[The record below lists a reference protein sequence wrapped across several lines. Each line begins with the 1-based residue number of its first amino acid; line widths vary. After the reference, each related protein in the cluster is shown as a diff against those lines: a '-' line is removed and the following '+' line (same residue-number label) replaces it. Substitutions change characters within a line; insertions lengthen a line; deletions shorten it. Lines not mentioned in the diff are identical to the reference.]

1 MIKIN
6 SWKTVASSHNQ
17 YRAPETIGLCL
28 FGKVSGHPRFVDG
41 EVVRTSRIES
51 IEGRVVS
58 TVSGSVYRLGTIDPL
73 FRRYLKIHRPLWDWR
88 NPITVL

>member
-6 SWKTVASSHNQ
+6 SWKTVATSHSQ

-28 FGKVSGHPRFVDG
+28 AGEVSGHPRFDDG
-41 EVVRTSRIES
+41 EAVRTSRVVS

-58 TVSGSVYRLGTIDPL
+58 TVSGSVYQLGTIDPL
-73 FRRYLKIHRPLWDWR
+73 FRKYLKIHRPSWNWR
-88 NPITVL
+88 KPISIL